1 MKICNGGDDIMSK
14 EIIAPN
20 LKNFIKSLR
29 DFGYTFSIAIAD
41 IIDNSLAAGAT
52 EIKIDLFERNNKLQI
67 AILDNGSGMNENTL
81 IEAMRMGSKD
91 PDEARNKADL
101 GRFGLGLKTASFSQC
116 KRLIVATNHSKIQS
130 IREWDLDFIEETNQ
144 WYLLSPD
151 KTELAHIPLYKEY
164 ENLNN
169 GTLVYWDKIDGI
181 QFENYID
188 EVVELREH
196 IALVF
201 HEFLEGKRFS
211 KKVKIYINNNLITP
225 MNPFNEENL
234 ATQQLIEQKILIDN
248 KLIIV
253 KPYILPHH
261 SKLKKPEYEKFAT
274 KDGYTKSQ
282 GFYLYRE
289 GRLLIHGTWWGL
301 NKITD
306 AHRLIR
312 IKIEVENNQDYLW
325 NIDVK
330 KSTAKP
336 DVRIKNELEKILKR
350 ILDRGV
356 RTYTRRGHSINDKT
370 EIPFWEVMSSN
381 ENIYFKINSKH
392 PLYMNS
398 VENIDGPQGELIKIY
413 LKGLESYIP
422 LDAIQAYM
430 ISEPQKINQKATFTD
445 LDREVLIRKLE
456 DLGLKDDVIEEL
468 MKTELYKK

>member
-1 MKICNGGDDIMSK
+1 MNIYSGGEFNMSK

-29 DFGYTFSIAIAD
+29 DFGYTFSIAVAD

-52 EIKIDLFERNNKLQI
+52 EIKIDLFERNNNLHL
-67 AILDNGSGMNENTL
+67 AILDNGSGMNEKTL

-91 PDEARNKADL
+91 PDEVRAKSDL

-116 KRLIVATNHSKIQS
+116 KRLIVATKYSGIQS
-130 IREWDLDFIEETNQ
+130 VREWDLDIIEKTNQ
-144 WYLLSPD
+144 WYLLTSNEI
-151 KTELAHIPLYKEY
+151 ELIEIPLYKE
-164 ENLNN
+164 LKHLKN
-169 GTLVYWDKIDGI
+169 GTLVYWDKIDGVKL
-181 QFENYID
+181 NDYID
-188 EVVELREH
+188 EIVDLREH
-196 IALVF
+196 IGLIF
-201 HEFLEGKRFS
+201 HEFLEGKKFN
-211 KKVKIYINNNLITP
+211 KKVKIYINNNLVKAL
-225 MNPFNEENL
+225 NPFNEENL
-234 ATQQLIEQKILIDN
+234 ATQQLIEQKIIVDN
-248 KLIIV
+248 KQIIV

-261 SKLKKPEYEKFAT
+261 SKLKKSEFEKYAT

-312 IKIEVENNQDYLW
+312 IKVEIENNQDYLW

-336 DVRIKNELEKILKR
+336 DLRIKNELDKILKL

-356 RTYTRRGHSINDKT
+356 RTYTRRKRAIQDKT
-370 EIPFWEVMSSN
+370 IIPFWEITNSA
-381 ENIYFKINSKH
+381 ENIYFKINSAH
-392 PLYMNS
+392 PLYINS
-398 VENIDGPQGELIKIY
+398 IGSIDGPKGDLIKMY

-422 LDAIQAYM
+422 LDAIQAHM
-430 ISEPQKINQKATFTD
+430 ISEPQKINQEATFTD
-445 LDREVLIRKLE
+445 LDREKLISQLE
-456 DLGLKDDVIEEL
+456 DLGLKEEVITEL